1 MGAVKFSSFCNLSG
15 KVIALCLC
23 FVFHFSSVSIP
34 AQDTSSDK
42 AAAGMKYSY
51 MFEGARFYV
60 PWIEIDL
67 ASNGVGELRFRRGES
82 EEVFN
87 IELKLMPATIE
98 RIRQLY
104 QETGFLKST
113 EEYQNKKDFSHLG
126 WMTLSA
132 KEGERERKA
141 RFNYTTNVQIDELSK
156 LFRGIATQEM
166 HLFDVATMEQYQP
179 LDLPRQLEA
188 IESSLRLEQIAEP
201 ERILTAMR
209 EISGNDTL
217 PLIARNKASRIVTDI
232 EKKKY
237 KSPIKKQ

>member
-1 MGAVKFSSFCNLSG
+1 
-15 KVIALCLC
+15 
-23 FVFHFSSVSIP
+23 VSIS
-34 AQDTSSDK
+34 AQDASGDK
-42 AAAGMKYSY
+42 TANGIKYFY
-51 MFEGARFYV
+51 MFEGPRFYV
-60 PWIEIDL
+60 PWMEIDL
-67 ASNGVGELRFRRGES
+67 DSKGVGELRFRRGES

-87 IELKLMPATIE
+87 IELKLMPVTIE

-104 QETGFLKST
+104 RETDFLGST

-126 WMTLSA
+126 WTTLSA
-132 KEGERERKA
+132 KDGERERKV
-141 RFNYTTNVQIDELSK
+141 RFNYTTNLQIDELSK

-166 HLFDVATMEQYQP
+166 HLFDVSTMEQYQP

-217 PLIARNKASRIVTDI
+217 PLIARNKASRIISDI